1 MWQRVKWIQATQKPW
16 ISARRDTTSQE
27 GCRTG
32 RAEEPQTFWRFEVSI
47 GEIGMRI
54 IIGEKFSRC
63 RRPHILQGVDA
74 LGSQNH
80 LAASDD
86 SSETSILATLS
97 RVSLLVLVRVRA
109 LIRPSL
115 RTKD

>member
-1 MWQRVKWIQATQKPW
+1 MWQRVEWIQATQKPW
-16 ISARRDTTSQE
+16 ISTRRDTASQE
-27 GCRTG
+27 GCRIG
-32 RAEEPQTFWRFEVSI
+32 RAEEPQTFWKFEVSI
-47 GEIGMRI
+47 GEIWMRI
-54 IIGEKFSRC
+54 IMGERFCRRSRC
-63 RRPHILQGVDA
+63 HILQGIDA
-74 LGSQNH
+74 FRSQNQ

-109 LIRPSL
+109 LIGPSL